1 MSSTHFKN
9 SPGEYKKEQQAI
21 NHQKHQ
27 RTYKQQSIPYNSNHP
42 AYGINMPKMIGGYY
56 NNVLSNNPCDIESS
70 LYGIGST
77 NLHEPQ
83 TPVKPSINKLNDIK
97 FFEKHAKFVPEPLV
111 IENGQRPTI
120 FRR

>member
-1 MSSTHFKN
+1 MSSTHLKN
-9 SPGEYKKEQQAI
+9 CPGEYKKEQQAI
-21 NHQKHQ
+21 NHQKLQ

-77 NLHEPQ
+77 NLYEPQ
-83 TPVKPSINKLNDIK
+83 RPVKPSINKLNDIK
-97 FFEKHAKFVPEPLV
+97 FFEKHSKFVPEPL
-111 IENGQRPTI
+111 IMENDQRHVI

>member
-1 MSSTHFKN
+1 
-9 SPGEYKKEQQAI
+9 
-21 NHQKHQ
+21 
-27 RTYKQQSIPYNSNHP
+27 
-42 AYGINMPKMIGGYY
+42 MPKMIGGYY

-77 NLHEPQ
+77 NLYDPQ

>member
-1 MSSTHFKN
+1 MSSTHLKN
-9 SPGEYKKEQQAI
+9 CPGEYKKEQQAI
-21 NHQKHQ
+21 NHQKLQ

-77 NLHEPQ
+77 NLVKAKEPVVAQ
-83 TPVKPSINKLNDIK
+83 LNCLPGKK
-97 FFEKHAKFVPEPLV
+97 FFNRPEAFVPEPLV
-111 IENGQRPTI
+111 VEKFQRPVGP
-120 FRR
+120 FC